1 MCAKNILEADYNGS
15 TLIQLGNF
23 TLLFSVIA
31 AGPLCVLPAKDTV
44 EELFYK
50 AKGMNT
56 KQNLLV
62 SFLVVSTAV
71 IPALLVSGVGQA
83 MALVGA
89 SINPVIGFILPVVF
103 YWKTVEKLPIM
114 STEK

>member
-1 MCAKNILEADYNGS
+1 M
-15 TLIQLGNF
+15 
-23 TLLFSVIA
+23 IA
-31 AGPLCVLPAKDTV
+31 AGPLCVLPSKDTI

-50 AKGMNT
+50 ENGMTT
-56 KQNLLV
+56 KQNLFV
-62 SFLVVSTAV
+62 TFGVVCVAV

-103 YWKTVEKLPIM
+103 YWKTIEKLPIF
-114 STEK
+114 STEKLLAIFVVIVISICSVLGLV